1 MTAENSSLHPAQTR
15 RHFGKSQAAAMAGL
29 FVLFFLLAGCSTARH
44 MVAERYYRQGL
55 ELSEKKKYDE
65 AALAFRK
72 AIQKNPQWGEPYYR
86 LALCDLETG
95 KDLTRALQALRQA
108 MALMPQNED
117 VKIRLAGLYIIG
129 YLQHGAIEDFPL
141 KQAHD
146 IADSLLKQKPD
157 SFEGLMLAGQ
167 VALLEKRPKDALGW
181 FEKAR
186 QRKPDSALALASL
199 GITQIALGQ
208 EAEGE
213 QNVKRALEADSRLG
227 PGWDALYNLHMRKGR
242 PQEAE
247 NVCRARI
254 EKNPKDPVAR
264 LMLAHHFFRMQKPKE
279 MEAAVEPLS
288 RPDGGYK
295 NGRMAAGDFYR
306 SIGRLAEARALY
318 EAGLKE
324 AANDSTLRT
333 EYRKRLASLLL
344 LEGKRDEAEKAY
356 ADVLEDAPKDPESR
370 ARRALLLL
378 DKDAARALEEFR
390 RLVKDVPGNPVIRYN
405 LGLALLANR
414 KMEEAR
420 TAFLEAARMQRNFL
434 EPRLALAQ
442 MALDREQWRE
452 LQQTAADILTINP
465 RHPEGRYYR
474 AAAYTGLGNYEE
486 SRKILL
492 ELLKEF
498 PNYREAHLQMAY
510 LDLAERRYS
519 AAEARLKE
527 LYEKTKDARAL
538 NGRVEVELA
547 QNRQKEALRLAQG
560 ELERNPDDARIRLL
574 VARTALRVAEYP
586 LAVRELVRLAER
598 DPNWDYLYLLLG
610 QAHQLNGDL
619 PRAILAFQRALQVTP
634 NHLEAT
640 LRLAYAHESAGQV
653 KEAIAAYR
661 KALQIQP
668 NTPIAMNNLAYLL
681 SEHGGDLD
689 EALKLAQLALQR
701 VPQQPYIADTVG
713 WVFYRKNDIEAA
725 MQIFQGLVRKY
736 PDEPAFRYHLGAA
749 LLRKGD
755 KARAK
760 AELQAALNNKPPADM
775 EKKIRE
781 LLAQAG

>member
-1 MTAENSSLHPAQTR
+1 MR
-15 RHFGKSQAAAMAGL
+15 
-29 FVLFFLLAGCSTARH
+29 
-44 MVAERYYRQGL
+44 
-55 ELSEKKKYDE
+55 
-65 AALAFRK
+65 
-72 AIQKNPQWGEPYYR
+72 
-86 LALCDLETG
+86 
-95 KDLTRALQALRQA
+95 
-108 MALMPQNED
+108 
-117 VKIRLAGLYIIG
+117 
-129 YLQHGAIEDFPL
+129 
-141 KQAHD
+141 
-146 IADSLLKQKPD
+146 DS
-157 SFEGLMLAGQ
+157 
-167 VALLEKRPKDALGW
+167 V
-181 FEKAR
+181 
-186 QRKPDSALALASL
+186 
-199 GITQIALGQ
+199 
-208 EAEGE
+208 
-213 QNVKRALEADSRLG
+213 
-227 PGWDALYNLHMRKGR
+227 
-242 PQEAE
+242 
-247 NVCRARI
+247 
-254 EKNPKDPVAR
+254 
-264 LMLAHHFFRMQKPKE
+264 
-279 MEAAVEPLS
+279 
-288 RPDGGYK
+288 
-295 NGRMAAGDFYR
+295 
-306 SIGRLAEARALY
+306 
-318 EAGLKE
+318 
-324 AANDSTLRT
+324 
-333 EYRKRLASLLL
+333 
-344 LEGKRDEAEKAY
+344 
-356 ADVLEDAPKDPESR
+356 
-370 ARRALLLL
+370 
-378 DKDAARALEEFR
+378 
-390 RLVKDVPGNPVIRYN
+390 
-405 LGLALLANR
+405 
-414 KMEEAR
+414 
-420 TAFLEAARMQRNFL
+420 
-434 EPRLALAQ
+434 
-442 MALDREQWRE
+442 
-452 LQQTAADILTINP
+452 
-465 RHPEGRYYR
+465 
-474 AAAYTGLGNYEE
+474 
-486 SRKILL
+486 
-492 ELLKEF
+492 
-498 PNYREAHLQMAY
+498 
-510 LDLAERRYS
+510 DLAERRYS

-760 AELQAALNNKPPADM
+760 AELQAALNHKPPADM